1 MKYSSVIFFS
11 LSLAGAIG
19 LSSCAHKDDMKT
31 SAEPS
36 THEAAASNAEP
47 QTQSEALQ
55 HYIVKKGDSLWK
67 IAGRSSV
74 LGDSLRWPL
83 LYRQNRDQIE
93 DPDIISIRQDLSFE
107 KKVDAQQVAEAVK
120 EAEETP
126 PYVPHSEPRKSL
138 AIKY

>member
-1 MKYSSVIFFS
+1 MKHSSFIFCS
-11 LSLAGAIG
+11 LSLSMVAA
-19 LSSCAHKDDMKT
+19 LCSCAHKEDMKT
-31 SAEPS
+31 SAVPQE
-36 THEAAASNAEP
+36 HEAAASNAE
-47 QTQSEALQ
+47 TQPVAQE

-83 LYRQNRDQIE
+83 LFRQNRDQIE
-93 DPDIISIRQDLSFE
+93 DPDIISIRQDLSFN
-107 KKVDAQQVAEAVK
+107 KNVDAQLVAEAVK

-138 AIKY
+138 AIKYSK